1 MSLSMAG
8 KKHPILTVLVILV
21 AVALVL
27 GGTMVAALKI
37 LAPSSPLFFHE
48 KIGIVTID
56 GAILDSRAVT
66 SQLVKFRKDK
76 RIKAVVLRINSPGGS
91 IGPTQEIYRE
101 VQKMLPHKQ
110 VVASMG
116 AVGASGGYY
125 IASAAHKIV
134 ANPGT
139 ITGSIGVLMEF
150 VRVEEL
156 LKKIGVDLEILKS
169 GEFKDIGSPDR
180 KLTDRDREILH
191 RLIKDLQKQFVEAVA
206 MGRNISVEKVDQMA
220 DGRVFS
226 GARAKALG
234 LVDELGNFQDT
245 VELAKEMAGI
255 QGEATLVRGEGKK
268 SALWDLVLRSG
279 ARWFLSQIN
288 EAAETIQYRWNG
300 FVPQDITER

>member
-1 MSLSMAG
+1 MAG

-300 FVPQDITER
+300 FVPQDIT

>member
-1 MSLSMAG
+1 MAG